1 MWRRIWVLYDTPASP
16 DTGLEKIGP
25 FLLEKSDV
33 WKESMTVE
41 TKSPRRTRGWPVW
54 PWILLLGLFVLGSLS
69 AVTHT
74 DWRSS
79 DTAFARENVA
89 TPNPKSP
96 VRTELEQL
104 QELNGLTICI
114 FNYKGIGLGLFKRH
128 FFSFR
133 KVMFDGNATTGAV
146 SRDGTEVAVSQLMT
160 KPSSVVIVH
169 PDGSD
174 LREYGGIRANSQMC
188 WSYDDSML
196 ALGTPGPKIEVLKLK
211 SKRLQ
216 EIASEERVTSQ
227 CWSPD
232 SKQIVYES
240 RDGNIFLYDLAKGTS
255 TKLTRGTEPTWSPDG
270 DWIAYRHGDTYYA
283 IRPSGEGQKEL
294 FHKTRAVSALYW
306 SPDSRFVT
314 YVHQDFV
321 AVGTEFYHLLVRR
334 LGDNSEDWVADG
346 ADAGAGYNYQW
357 VVNKQLL
364 EQVKSEGKSK

>member
-196 ALGTPGPKIEVLKLK
+196 ALGTPGPKIEV
-211 SKRLQ
+211 
-216 EIASEERVTSQ
+216 
-227 CWSPD
+227 C
-232 SKQIVYES
+232 
-240 RDGNIFLYDLAKGTS
+240 
-255 TKLTRGTEPTWSPDG
+255 
-270 DWIAYRHGDTYYA
+270 
-283 IRPSGEGQKEL
+283 
-294 FHKTRAVSALYW
+294 
-306 SPDSRFVT
+306 
-314 YVHQDFV
+314 
-321 AVGTEFYHLLVRR
+321 
-334 LGDNSEDWVADG
+334 
-346 ADAGAGYNYQW
+346 
-357 VVNKQLL
+357 
-364 EQVKSEGKSK
+364 